1 MIGQGI
7 HGAGHVERRG
17 KKILGGEEE
26 EKSPLRRPKPR
37 WTLKMDHKCVSRRQL
52 YLPGL

>member
-17 KKILGGEEE
+17 IKNLGEDE
-26 EKSPLRRPKPR
+26 EKSPLRRPKRR
-37 WTLKMDHKCVSRRQL
+37 WTLKMDHKLLVKASAL
-52 YLPGL
+52 FT